1 MEDMPDREAAGVS
14 VAGIV
19 RHQDRLFIARRVPGG
34 SLGNKWEFPSGK
46 VEEGE
51 AEEEALVR
59 EFQEE
64 FSLAIKVGEELAR
77 AVFTHMGVKR
87 NLRAY
92 LIQFETAGF
101 AEALVLN
108 CHEEWKWA
116 SIEEIEK
123 LDFAPSDV
131 KILPA
136 LKAYL
141 KANPHFA
148 ELGFQEKGVGHTGL
162 L

>member
-1 MEDMPDREAAGVS
+1 VGDRADTEASGVS
-14 VAGIV
+14 VAGIA
-19 RHQDRLFIARRVPGG
+19 RLKDRLFIARRQAGG
-34 SLGNKWEFPSGK
+34 SLGNKWEFPGGK

-64 FSLAIKVGEELAR
+64 FSLAIRVGEELAR
-77 AVFTHMGVKR
+77 AVFTHKGVKR

-92 LIQFETAGF
+92 LIQFEDAAF
-101 AEALVLN
+101 AEALVLS
-108 CHEEWKWA
+108 CHVAWKWA
-116 SIEEIEK
+116 ALEEIEG
-123 LDFAPSDV
+123 LDFAPSDL

-141 KANPHFA
+141 KANPQVQGP
-148 ELGFQEKGVGHTGL
+148 ESSP
-162 L
+162 